1 MITNV
6 LRLFYDFL
14 SLKKNGNVPSKRK
27 NKFKKQFV
35 GILKATVLTNRVGSV
50 PKCHGAK
57 TLLVAVTS
65 LKTGTV

>member
-1 MITNV
+1 LIATV
-6 LRLFYDFL
+6 RLRFFYDFL

-27 NKFKKQFV
+27 KNLKNFV
-35 GILKATVLTNRVGSV
+35 GILNVTVLTNRVGSV